1 MTIIVTGMVTSWK
14 MVKWQWFVSVGY
26 SNGDKMKNG
35 YNNSDG
41 GYIKMVMVTVM
52 PMVIIVTVTVTKWT
66 MVIVTVMVT
75 T

>member
-1 MTIIVTGMVTSWK
+1 M
-14 MVKWQWFVSVGY
+14 SVGY

-52 PMVIIVTVTVTKWT
+52 PMVIIVTVTVTK
-66 MVIVTVMVT
+66 
-75 T
+75 